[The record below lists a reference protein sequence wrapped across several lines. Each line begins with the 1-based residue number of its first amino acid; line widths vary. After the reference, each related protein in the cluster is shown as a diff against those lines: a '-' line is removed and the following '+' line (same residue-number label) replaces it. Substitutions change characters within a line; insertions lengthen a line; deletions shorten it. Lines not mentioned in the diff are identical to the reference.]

1 MLEKI
6 RNHFIV
12 SNIMTHQYAFLREKI
27 KAIGYY
33 ASRFYRLF
41 LFKDQDHE
49 SITFFGFL
57 EFFSDIEAL

>member
-1 MLEKI
+1 ML
-6 RNHFIV
+6 
-12 SNIMTHQYAFLREKI
+12 A
-27 KAIGYY
+27 G
-33 ASRFYRLF
+33 FYRLF